1 MWVGGLVGWEGC
13 LPCAPDL
20 GTRQTVYRVF
30 FARHTANG
38 PFAVC
43 SKICTRQKFGHT
55 ANWQFP
61 VVHVLLAIDFIQ
73 DVLLIEILDWFI
85 RDPLVLGQSDHI
97 NMKHAVSQIIS
108 IPQFA
113 LRYGQWHSF
122 LSLQVHSQIKI
133 SDWLYMF
140 LTGNCPR
147 DVLLLCSLH
156 CQNFCRLFF
165 NAL

>member
-1 MWVGGLVGWEGC
+1 VPVKCVGGWVGGVGGC

-30 FARHTANG
+30 FARHTT
-38 PFAVC
+38 VC

-55 ANWQFP
+55 ANWPFP

-85 RDPLVLGQSDHI
+85 RDPLVLGLSDHI
-97 NMKHAVSQIIS
+97 NRKHAVSQIIS
-108 IPQFA
+108 VPQFA
-113 LRYGQWHSF
+113 LHYGQWHSF

-133 SDWLYMF
+133 LDWLYMF

>member
-1 MWVGGLVGWEGC
+1 VGGWVGGVGGC

-20 GTRQTVYRVF
+20 GTQQTVYRVF

-55 ANWQFP
+55 ANWPFP

-85 RDPLVLGQSDHI
+85 RDPLVLGLSDHI
-97 NMKHAVSQIIS
+97 NRKHAVSQIIS
-108 IPQFA
+108 VPQFA

>member
-1 MWVGGLVGWEGC
+1 
-13 LPCAPDL
+13 
-20 GTRQTVYRVF
+20 
-30 FARHTANG
+30 
-38 PFAVC
+38 
-43 SKICTRQKFGHT
+43 
-55 ANWQFP
+55 
-61 VVHVLLAIDFIQ
+61 VHVLLAIDFIQ

-85 RDPLVLGQSDHI
+85 RDPLVLGLSDHI
-97 NMKHAVSQIIS
+97 NRKHAVSQIIS
-108 IPQFA
+108 VPQFA

-133 SDWLYMF
+133 PDWLYMF

-156 CQNFCRLFF
+156 CQNFCRFFF